1 MTSYQL
7 SARSKNILDTLLGLG
22 GALAGYITANATS
35 FGQYAPEA
43 GIAGLIFAY
52 FVSDA
57 LTYVD
62 TGQLPPTSTL
72 EQQALASVQAFQKL
86 PNLTPQEQQ
95 ILNLAQGVLQAHQTP
110 ATA

>member
-7 SARSKNILDTLLGLG
+7 TARAKNVLDTVLG
-22 GALAGYITANATS
+22 GAGAVVGYVGANAAS
-35 FGQYAPEA
+35 FGKYAPEA
-43 GIAGLIFAY
+43 GLLGVLGGY

-95 ILNLAQGVLQAHQTP
+95 ILNLAQGVHQAHQTP
-110 ATA
+110 AA